1 MHKVRAGREK
11 GCLRLLLLVLGYKVG
26 ATEPRRE
33 ALSREVMALSVS
45 GKFLQS
51 RKSKVS
57 IGSCLPLQAKCI
69 LVNEYSRTCLWCG
82 QGEGQ
87 WYCRMWEV
95 EV

>member
-1 MHKVRAGREK
+1 MHKARAGREK

-51 RKSKVS
+51 RTV
-57 IGSCLPLQAKCI
+57 
-69 LVNEYSRTCLWCG
+69 
-82 QGEGQ
+82 QG
-87 WYCRMWEV
+87 
-95 EV
+95 